1 MIQNIIL
8 IILIII
14 LFFFISNEDK
24 INDIFTRK
32 YVKFLFMIIIIYFVY
47 QNYNFT
53 VLAIALLILVFL
65 NVDIKD
71 KISNNKYLGNYESF
85 KNLVID
91 YYNNFK
97 REAFSN
103 NKEETAQLNNYD
115 FTPQIPQSISD
126 NRDDNENEKKIE
138 VEPFK
143 DEVVK
148 LKDLYENI
156 KMEITKLT

>member
-32 YVKFLFMIIIIYFVY
+32 YVKFLFMLIIIYFVY

-71 KISNNKYLGNYESF
+71 KIINNKYLVNYESF
-85 KNLVID
+85 KDIIID

-97 REAFSN
+97 RETFSN

-115 FTPQIPQSISD
+115 FIPQSISD
-126 NRDDNENEKKIE
+126 NSDDNENEKKIE

>member
-24 INDIFTRK
+24 INDIFTKK
-32 YVKFLFMIIIIYFVY
+32 YIKYLFMLIIIYFVY

-65 NVDIKD
+65 NVDVKD
-71 KISNNKYLGNYESF
+71 KIINNKYLVNYESF
-85 KNLVID
+85 KNIVID

-97 REAFSN
+97 KESFSN
-103 NKEETAQLNNYD
+103 KDYD
-115 FTPQIPQSISD
+115 FTPQTPD
-126 NRDDNENEKKIE
+126 NNTEYDIEEKKIE
-138 VEPFK
+138 IEPFK

-156 KMEITKLT
+156 KMEITKLA

>member
-24 INDIFTRK
+24 INDIFTKK
-32 YVKFLFMIIIIYFVY
+32 YIKYLFMLIIIYFVY

-65 NVDIKD
+65 NVDVKD
-71 KISNNKYLGNYESF
+71 KIINNKYLVSYESF
-85 KNLVID
+85 KNIVID
-91 YYNNFK
+91 YYNNFR
-97 REAFSN
+97 RESFSN
-103 NKEETAQLNNYD
+103 NKEETNQLNDYD
-115 FTPQIPQSISD
+115 FTPQIPQSIND
-126 NRDDNENEKKIE
+126 NDEKQIQI
-138 VEPFK
+138 EPFK

>member
-1 MIQNIIL
+1 ML
-8 IILIII
+8 
-14 LFFFISNEDK
+14 
-24 INDIFTRK
+24 
-32 YVKFLFMIIIIYFVY
+32 IIIYFVY

-85 KNLVID
+85 KNLVMD

-115 FTPQIPQSISD
+115 FIPQVVNYNSD
-126 NRDDNENEKKIE
+126 ESENEKKIE

-156 KMEITKLT
+156 KMEIKKLT

>member
-1 MIQNIIL
+1 ML
-8 IILIII
+8 
-14 LFFFISNEDK
+14 
-24 INDIFTRK
+24 
-32 YVKFLFMIIIIYFVY
+32 IIIYFVY

-65 NVDIKD
+65 NVDVKD
-71 KISNNKYLGNYESF
+71 KILNNKYLVNYEGF
-85 KNLVID
+85 KNIVID

-97 REAFSN
+97 RETFSN
-103 NKEETAQLNNYD
+103 NNESDQIKDYD
-115 FTPQIPQSISD
+115 FIPQSINENSD
-126 NRDDNENEKKIE
+126 EVENEKKIE

-156 KMEITKLT
+156 KMEIKKLA

>member
-14 LFFFISNEDK
+14 LFFFISNEDRV
-24 INDIFTRK
+24 NDIFTKK
-32 YVKFLFMIIIIYFVY
+32 YIKYLFMLIIIYFVY

-53 VLAIALLILVFL
+53 VLAVALLILVFL

-71 KISNNKYLGNYESF
+71 KISNNKYLSNYESF

-97 REAFSN
+97 RETFSN
-103 NKEETAQLNNYD
+103 SKEYD
-115 FTPQIPQSISD
+115 FTPQVPEYNIE
-126 NRDDNENEKKIE
+126 ENNDEEKKIDI
-138 VEPFK
+138 EPFK

-156 KMEITKLT
+156 KMEITKLQ